1 MAVRTLSDLSLPELR
16 QTVSDVYRRGRG
28 SRPDVLL
35 ISVDG
40 ELAVLKDYGAC
51 DPWFA
56 RVLGPFLAGRESR
69 TLQRLHG
76 TRGIPALLGRPDSR
90 SLLIEHIYATSL
102 AESAEGTDWRAFFE
116 RMHGLLAEM
125 HTRGIAHC
133 DLRSPFNTLIG
144 EGGEPFIVDFVASLS
159 RGRPWNIGA
168 NWLFTHFARAD
179 EEAMIKLK
187 ISVAPELVSE
197 PEHARYTSQSGLER
211 AARWIGS
218 SVRSLSRNLFTRR

>member
-76 TRGIPALLGRPDSR
+76 TRG
-90 SLLIEHIYATSL
+90 
-102 AESAEGTDWRAFFE
+102 
-116 RMHGLLAEM
+116 
-125 HTRGIAHC
+125 
-133 DLRSPFNTLIG
+133 
-144 EGGEPFIVDFVASLS
+144 
-159 RGRPWNIGA
+159 
-168 NWLFTHFARAD
+168 HFAGFV
-179 EEAMIKLK
+179 M
-187 ISVAPELVSE
+187 
-197 PEHARYTSQSGLER
+197 
-211 AARWIGS
+211 
-218 SVRSLSRNLFTRR
+218 